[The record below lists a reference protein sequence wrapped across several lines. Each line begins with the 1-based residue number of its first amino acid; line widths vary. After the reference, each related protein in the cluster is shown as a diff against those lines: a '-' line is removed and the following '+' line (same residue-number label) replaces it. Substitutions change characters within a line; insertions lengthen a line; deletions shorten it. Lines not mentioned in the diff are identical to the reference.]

1 MEFETLKVKVEG
13 PIGKL
18 TLNRPD
24 RLNAMNPTMLREL
37 AAAAAWFDDQTAV
50 RVVIVR
56 GTGRAF
62 CAGADLA
69 ESSFGREKPGD
80 ESWLDRRAFSYLGS
94 RMAEA
99 IENMRAVTVARVQG
113 YAVGGAV
120 VLVSACDIRFAADEA
135 IFKIPEIDLGIPL
148 TWNGI
153 PRLVRDIGPAMTKEL
168 VMTCRNFGADEAKAI
183 GFINHVIATSDL
195 NTRVEEFAA
204 DLAQRPAVPVA
215 VTKAQ
220 VNAVS
225 RAMGIGATGAV
236 DGDLLMGTAT
246 DPDSRAAAMEYIE
259 RHKAKDQ

>member
-37 AAAAAWFDDQTAV
+37 AAAAAWFDEQTAV

-69 ESSFGREKPGD
+69 ESSFGRDQPGD
-80 ESWLDRRAFSYLGS
+80 ETWLDRRAFSYLGS

-168 VMTCRNFGADEAKAI
+168 VMTCRNFSADEAKAI
-183 GFINHVIATSDL
+183 GFINHVIPTSDL
-195 NTRVEEFAA
+195 NTRVEEFVA
-204 DLAQRPAVPVA
+204 DLALRPAVPVA

-220 VNAVS
+220 VNAVT

-259 RHKAKDQ
+259 RHKAKDS